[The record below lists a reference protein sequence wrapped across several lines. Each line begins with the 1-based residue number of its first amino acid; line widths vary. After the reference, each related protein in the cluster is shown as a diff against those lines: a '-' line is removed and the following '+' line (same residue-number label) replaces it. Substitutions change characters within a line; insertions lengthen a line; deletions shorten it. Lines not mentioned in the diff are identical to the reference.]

1 VPSLVAVAQDASG
14 KAHALALSYAHAL
27 GATRAGVLD
36 TTFEEETETDLF
48 GEQVVLCGG
57 LTSLVQAGFETLV
70 DAGYQPESAYFE
82 CLHEL
87 KLIVDL
93 MYEQGIAGMRY
104 SISDT
109 AEYGDLT
116 RGPRVIDDRVKATM
130 RTILDEIQSGAF
142 AEEWMAEN
150 RAGRSRFDALRRAGA
165 EHPIEVIGEELRAM
179 MPFISAGRQRVQDVS
194 GG

>member
-1 VPSLVAVAQDASG
+1 
-14 KAHALALSYAHAL
+14 
-27 GATRAGVLD
+27 VLD
-36 TTFEEETETDLF
+36 TTFDEETETDLF

-57 LTSLVQAGFETLV
+57 LTALVTAGFETLV
-70 DAGYQPESAYFE
+70 NAGYQPESAYFE

-109 AEYGDLT
+109 AEYGDVT
-116 RGPRVIDDRVKATM
+116 RGPRVINAAVRAEM
-130 RTILDEIQSGAF
+130 QTILDEIKSGAF
-142 AEEWMAEN
+142 AEEWIAEN
-150 RAGRSRFDALRRAGA
+150 KAGRANFEALRKEGQD
-165 EHPIEVIGEELRAM
+165 HPIEKIGQELRGM
-179 MPFISAGRQRVQDVS
+179 MPFISAGKTRVQDAS